1 MWLIVY
7 IINFAITG
15 GILFLSGRVFPAQV
29 EIRGFWTLVLATFLL
44 WLLTVLIRVVS
55 RLLIVFAIIAGGLS
69 LILASFTVSLFAQ
82 VIAITL
88 LNTII
93 DGFMIQGFWIKVL
106 IAFFISLL
114 CVKVKIS
121 YQES

>member
-1 MWLIVY
+1 MWLIVH